1 MRMPTEADMSQEQ
14 TEIYIDAP
22 LDGKVM
28 VTGPPGTGK
37 TVIAFL
43 RARTVAKKN
52 KRITVAMY
60 QNVLKQY
67 ATSAAEN
74 KFDVSTMHKWWKS
87 W

>member
-60 QNVLKQY
+60 QNVLKRWALQ
-67 ATSAAEN
+67 ALSSTSN
-74 KFDVSTMHKWWKS
+74 QSTDIS
-87 W
+87 Q